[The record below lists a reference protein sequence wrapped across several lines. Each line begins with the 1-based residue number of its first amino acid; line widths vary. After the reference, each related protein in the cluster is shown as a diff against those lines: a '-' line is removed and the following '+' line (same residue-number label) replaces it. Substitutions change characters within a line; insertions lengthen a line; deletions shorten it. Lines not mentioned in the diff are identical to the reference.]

1 MIAFEQLTLRPEFVE
16 ELERRGMDRVAPEI
30 AEEIG
35 VLFEHDRLDPG
46 AREQQPRNHP
56 RRPAA
61 DDANLARKFIHDPLT
76 NAPASGYVHAR
87 RLVSSITV
95 SALQWLSL
103 ARRDRKDVG

>member
-1 MIAFEQLTLRPEFVE
+1 MIAFEQLTQQPEFVE

-76 NAPASGYVHAR
+76 NAPASRSEER
-87 RLVSSITV
+87 RVGKERVSTCRSRWST
-95 SALQWLSL
+95 
-103 ARRDRKDVG
+103 